1 LHLRI
6 HLLLLLV
13 LLLAACAPRQ
23 TASVEQR
30 FYTVAKGDTL
40 YSIATRFGVE
50 VGELQ
55 RVNAL
60 DGTTIHPGQVLKIP
74 QPITSAHPTSFSQ
87 VGVASWYGPNF
98 NGRRTASGEVFDM
111 YELTAA
117 HRSLPFGTLVRVTRL
132 DNGASVVVRINDRGP
147 FRKDRVIDLS
157 YAAALKIGLVAS
169 GTATVRLEVVSWGK

>member
-1 LHLRI
+1 MHRQV
-6 HLLLLLV
+6 HLLLLV
-13 LLLAACAPRQ
+13 ALLLAACAPRQ
-23 TASVEQR
+23 TVSVKQR
-30 FYTVAKGDTL
+30 LYTVAKGDTL
-40 YSIATRFGVE
+40 YSIATRFGVG

-55 RVNAL
+55 RANAL
-60 DGTTIHPGQVLKIP
+60 DDTTIHPGQVLKIP
-74 QPITSAHPTSFSQ
+74 QPTDPAPPGSFSQ

-147 FRKDRVIDLS
+147 FKKDRIIDLS

-169 GTATVRLEVVSWGK
+169 GTALVRLEVVSWGK

>member
-1 LHLRI
+1 MHRRVS
-6 HLLLLLV
+6 LLLLV
-13 LLLAACAPRQ
+13 ALLLAACAPRQ
-23 TASVEQR
+23 TVSVEQR
-30 FYTVAKGDTL
+30 LYTVAKGDTL

-50 VGELQ
+50 VSDLQ
-55 RVNAL
+55 QANAL

-74 QPITSAHPTSFSQ
+74 KPTPSAHPISFSQ

-147 FRKDRVIDLS
+147 FKKDRIIDLS

-169 GTATVRLEVVSWGK
+169 GTATVRLEVVSWGN